1 MNEEYDTEFPPAK
14 KQKVSDGEDE
24 SHKAGGPESEN
35 NIDFTE
41 DTEAS
46 GDKFTIDDKCN
57 NFVTQEELEK
67 LKEFKVLDEVKSN
80 DGDSNDEDSDSSD
93 GIFKLF

>member
-14 KQKVSDGEDE
+14 KQKVLDGEDE
-24 SHKAGGPESEN
+24 SHNAGGPESEN

-41 DTEAS
+41 DTEAL

-93 GIFKLF
+93 GI